1 VINFRYHVVSLT
13 AVFLALAI
21 GLVVGTAALNGPL
34 ADSLSDQ
41 VTALRSDNQRLRQ
54 EADHLKTDANAQEQ
68 FAAEAAP
75 ALLRNQLTGKR
86 VLVVTDSS
94 GGDLAGGVQDML
106 ALSGATV
113 TGRVDVQGKFNDPGN
128 NDHLLDLVT
137 QLLPP
142 TVNGLPTNSDGVETA
157 SALLAAVLLDRAPS
171 LSTESSRAVLH
182 GFKDAGYLTWA
193 GDTPPAPAQAVIVIS
208 GPPFVDRD
216 ATKKNQNVLTLVD
229 QFDRAAPVVVVA
241 EAPSGDGNVV
251 GAVRGDPTLRK
262 TISTVDNAST
272 TQGQV
277 ASVLAIVEQLA
288 GGAGHYGIGAGNTS
302 MLPKLNK
309 PAQ

>member
-34 ADSLSDQ
+34 ADSLNDQ
-41 VTALRSDNQRLRQ
+41 VNALRSDNQRLRQ

-75 ALLRNQLTGKR
+75 ALLRDTLTGKR
-86 VLVVTDSS
+86 VLILADSS
-94 GGDLAGGVQDML
+94 GGDLANGVQEML
-106 ALSGATV
+106 AMSGATL
-113 TGRVDVQGKFNDPGN
+113 TGRVDIQGKFNDPGN

-142 TVNGLPTNSDGVETA
+142 TVTGLPTNSDGVETA
-157 SALLAAVLLDRAPS
+157 SALLAVALMDRTPA
-171 LSTESSRAVLH
+171 LSTDSARAVLA
-182 GFKDAGYLTWA
+182 GFKDAGYITY
-193 GDTPPAPAQAVIVIS
+193 GDTPPGPAQAVIVVS
-208 GPPFVDRD
+208 GSPFIDRD
-216 ATKKNQNVLTLVD
+216 ASKKNANVLTTVD
-229 QFDRAAPVVVVA
+229 QFDRAAPLVVVA

-251 GAVRGDPTLRK
+251 GAVRGDPTLSK

-277 ASVLAIVEQLA
+277 ASILALTEQLS
-288 GGAGHYGIGAGNTS
+288 GGSGHYGIGAGNTS
-302 MLPKLNK
+302 MLPKLDK
-309 PAQ
+309 SPQ